1 MCRREIVKSSFM
13 YCSKSVDATVNQ
25 RNKKK
30 YKDENTGILIN
41 KKKL

>member
-25 RNKKK
+25 RKETKNK
-30 YKDENTGILIN
+30 NTLIQEF
-41 KKKL
+41 